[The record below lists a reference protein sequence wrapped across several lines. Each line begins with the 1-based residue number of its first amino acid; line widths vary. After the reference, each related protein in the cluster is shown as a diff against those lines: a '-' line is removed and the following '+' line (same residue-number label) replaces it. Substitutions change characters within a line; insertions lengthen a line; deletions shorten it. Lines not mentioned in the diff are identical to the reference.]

1 MQRIFSYFRIRPSHL
16 AGWLAVIAFLL
27 PAAACAQTIDLEGQT
42 GGYLVPT
49 AYSIPSDIGKK
60 WSEPT
65 LSFHYLQAGKVVGD
79 FYISSLTMGYNNFI
93 EFGYT
98 RNSHSN
104 GSDPFLGTLWQYSG
118 FNVFNGKVRVM
129 KEDWR
134 GKKWIPAIS
143 VGSVVRTED
152 YFVTGALVPGAK
164 GPVPQTNADVYVVAT
179 KLVRQTKIPLL
190 LTAGFRVTNAQL
202 YGAGGNA
209 GSKPVCTQTGCTNG
223 GTWSPRGFGS
233 LGIPIPLAKSPTA
246 FVVVPGAEIT
256 QEPRYVENLPQ
267 AHIPT
272 TEVYG
277 IRITRLPNFRYTLDA
292 GVGHVGNMVTPEF
305 GIHANTVESLAI
317 TYRWK

>member
-27 PAAACAQTIDLEGQT
+27 PAALSAQTIDLEGQT

-65 LSFHYLQAGKVVGD
+65 ISFHYLQAGKVIGD
-79 FYISSLTMGYNNFI
+79 FYISSVTEGYRNWL

-104 GSDPFLGTLWQYSG
+104 GSDQFLGNLWQYSG
-118 FNVFNGKVRVM
+118 FNVFNAKARVI
-129 KEDWR
+129 KEEWR
-134 GKKWIPAIS
+134 GKKWIPAVS
-143 VGSVVRTED
+143 VGSVVRTND

-164 GPVPQTNADVYVVAT
+164 GPTPQTNADIYVVGT
-179 KLVRQTKIPLL
+179 KLVKQTKIPLL

-209 GSKPVCTQTGCTNG
+209 GSKPVCTLTGCTNG
-223 GTWSPRGFGS
+223 NTWSPRGFGS
-233 LGIPIPLAKSPTA
+233 LGIPIPLSKSATA
-246 FVVVPGAEIT
+246 IVVVPGAEIT
-256 QEPRYVENLPQ
+256 QEPRYVQYLPQ

-277 IRITRLPNFRYTLDA
+277 LRITRLPNFRWTLDG
-292 GVGHVGNMVTPEF
+292 GVGHVGNMVTPQY
-305 GIHANTVESLAI
+305 GIHANTVESLAL
-317 TYRWK
+317 TYRFK